1 MLSLSADSSG
11 TALVIQTNEPPT
23 IYLDHGVLMSIAE
36 DTSLATRFIVTLKN
50 QHGTLALSWVNL
62 AEFAK
67 IRDQRQVRAVEQFV
81 DAILPQLFFIA
92 VDPWAV
98 IRSEDEVL
106 QGHKTQSKWGHVELL
121 KLFVIRKETPSLNPL
136 TGRDLFSNLRDSR
149 ILRGLD
155 KLGDQFIS
163 RIESLRKHYAEDTE
177 FAKAVRKPPKGSAVL
192 PATRLLLRELLGF
205 FVKSTTKKLT
215 RNDAADFF
223 HAIVPLAYCDYV
235 LLDGHWA
242 TQASVAAHRL
252 YQAGQIETIAQAFSQ
267 RQNGLLT
274 FFDALESKTA

>member
-1 MLSLSADSSG
+1 VVLTSWATSSSVG
-11 TALVIQTNEPPT
+11 
-23 IYLDHGVLMSIAE
+23 
-36 DTSLATRFIVTLKN
+36 FK
-50 QHGTLALSWVNL
+50 
-62 AEFAK
+62 
-67 IRDQRQVRAVEQFV
+67 
-81 DAILPQLFFIA
+81 
-92 VDPWAV
+92 
-98 IRSEDEVL
+98 
-106 QGHKTQSKWGHVELL
+106 
-121 KLFVIRKETPSLNPL
+121 
-136 TGRDLFSNLRDSR
+136 
-149 ILRGLD
+149 
-155 KLGDQFIS
+155 
-163 RIESLRKHYAEDTE
+163 SLRKHYAEDTE

-267 RQNGLLT
+267 RQNGLLK